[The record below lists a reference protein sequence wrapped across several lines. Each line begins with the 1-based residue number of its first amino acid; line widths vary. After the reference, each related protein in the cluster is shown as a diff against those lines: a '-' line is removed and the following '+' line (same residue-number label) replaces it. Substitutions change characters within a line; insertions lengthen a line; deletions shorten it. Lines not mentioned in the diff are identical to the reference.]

1 MQGSL
6 LVSEPRLLITSEKER
21 QVFVFENTVVFARRI
36 ELGQAKFQYEYKF
49 RIPVSPVY

>member
-36 ELGQAKFQYEYKF
+36 ELGQAKFHYEYKF

>member
-21 QVFVFENTVVFARRI
+21 QVFAFENTVVFARRI